1 MLLTPPHVTAAV
13 RSPSFACLMSVLWSL
28 LVIAGLL
35 VLVYLMIAGVPRP
48 HLSAGSPAPN
58 TPRLFLPVLG
68 AFSTS
73 AGIVGYLTERS
84 SYLTGPS
91 RWATVGLSG
100 LVAALLVTWLVVRVF
115 ATPSADPADD
125 PRYHFQGHVA
135 RVSESILPD
144 RLGRVVFE
152 ADGRHFELQAHSTDN
167 TLLPVNTEVV
177 IEEIDGEVATVE
189 RWTVVEQRL

>member
-1 MLLTPPHVTAAV
+1 MLRRRRGPPAY
-13 RSPSFACLMSVLWSL
+13 ACLMSVLWSL
-28 LVIAGLL
+28 LVVAGLL

-48 HLSAGSPAPN
+48 RLSAGSPAPN
-58 TPRLFLPVLG
+58 APRLLLPVLG

-73 AGIVGYLTERS
+73 VGIVGYLTERS
-84 SYLTGPS
+84 VYLSDLS
-91 RWATVGLSG
+91 RWAAVGLSG
-100 LVAALLVTWLVVRVF
+100 LAAALLVAWLVVRVF
-115 ATPSADPADD
+115 AAPSTDPADD
-125 PRYHFQGHVA
+125 PRYRFQGHVA
-135 RVSESILPD
+135 RVSEPILPD

-152 ADGRHFELQAHSTDN
+152 ADGRRFELQAHSTDN